1 MKFVKS
7 NDINQENEIHIKYKQ
22 YRNLIS
28 TLEKRSKRFYFTKFF
43 NDNLNNLKNSCKGIK
58 ILFQLKLYHIL
69 LLLPYNIII
78 KQLPVLLKSQMFST
92 IVSQTLL

>member
-58 ILFQLKLYHIL
+58 SFISIKILSHSSPSSI
-69 LLLPYNIII
+69 
-78 KQLPVLLKSQMFST
+78 
-92 IVSQTLL
+92 